1 MNQKKQVT
9 KKGIKTFLL
18 LMLVVVLL
26 IVSRV
31 FVRKSYRSTYKTPE
45 KAVKATEW
53 MKDVKDDTPLNLINI
68 PGAHDCA
75 TNYVQYPLFA
85 QCQYLSID
93 EQLNRGIR
101 FLDVRL
107 AMDDKSENSLYLVHS
122 FAKCKSKGGIGA
134 DTYQFDS
141 LLASCYEFLAK
152 NPSETIV
159 MNLKQDYGG
168 INTVEFQKRIYTYVD
183 RDSDRWYLKNEMPK
197 LSEVRGKIVLCHRY
211 DDEAQLG
218 DEKSGIDLS
227 WEDMPNAYKEG
238 DHAYNEESLTW
249 GGKLLVQ
256 DHFEYDVKHKNEIIM
271 KAYEEASTIPIEE
284 RENVV
289 FLNFLSTKGTDFAVG
304 TPYSA
309 ASKINPVFL
318 KTERTKEA
326 WLGWTVMDYCDEQ
339 LARAIFET
347 NLTL

>member
-9 KKGIKTFLL
+9 QKGMKTFLL

-26 IVSRV
+26 LVSRV
-31 FVRKSYRSTYKTPE
+31 FVRKAYRSTYKTPE

-85 QCQYLSID
+85 QCQYLSIE

-107 AMDDKSENSLYLVHS
+107 AMDEKNENSLYLVHS
-122 FAKCKSKGGIGA
+122 FAKCKVKGGISA

-141 LLASCYEFLAK
+141 LLTSCYEFLKK

-183 RDSDRWYLKNEMPK
+183 RDSEFWYLKNEMPK
-197 LSEVRGKIVLCHRY
+197 ISDVRGKIVLCHRY
-211 DDEAQLG
+211 DDEAKLG
-218 DEKSGIDLS
+218 DERSGLDLS
-227 WEDMPNAYKEG
+227 WVDMPGAYTEG
-238 DHAYNEESLTW
+238 DSAYHEETLTW

-256 DHFEYDVKHKNEIIM
+256 DHYEYDVKHKNEIIK
-271 KAYEEASTIPIEE
+271 KAYEQANAIPAEE
-284 RENVV
+284 RKNTV

-318 KTERTKEA
+318 KMEKKGLD
-326 WLGWTVMDYCDEQ
+326 WLGWTILDYCDEE